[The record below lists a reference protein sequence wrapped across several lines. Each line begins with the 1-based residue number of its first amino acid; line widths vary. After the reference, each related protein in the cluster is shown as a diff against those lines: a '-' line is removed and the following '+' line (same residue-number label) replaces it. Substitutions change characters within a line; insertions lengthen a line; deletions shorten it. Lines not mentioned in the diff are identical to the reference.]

1 MIQKFNFSIEIPSTM
16 PGCWIEETFSGC
28 CYIPKNDDDDWP
40 ALEQLFRN
48 GVEIDFPPN
57 GVSPNDWDKFETLC
71 IQSALDAQW
80 SQIKNK

>member
-1 MIQKFNFSIEIPSTM
+1 MIQKFSFSIEISSTM

-28 CYIPKNDDDDWP
+28 CYIPENDDDDP
-40 ALEQLFRN
+40 QALELLFRN

-80 SQIKNK
+80 LQFLKK